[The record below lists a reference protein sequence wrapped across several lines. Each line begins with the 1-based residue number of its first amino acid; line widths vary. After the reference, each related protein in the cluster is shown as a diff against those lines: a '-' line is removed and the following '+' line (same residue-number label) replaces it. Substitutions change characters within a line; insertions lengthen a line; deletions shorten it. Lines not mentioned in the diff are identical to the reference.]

1 MEYARENVQ
10 TSIVLN
16 YLTNYFTRF
25 SELQYTDPRDH
36 LDALIDSLHVEG
48 EHLFQENCFRKLGN
62 SYNFMFLIFAFV
74 RQIQEKTN

>member
-1 MEYARENVQ
+1 MIALMEYAREDVQ
-10 TSIVLN
+10 TSIVLD

-48 EHLFQENCFRKLGN
+48 EHLF
-62 SYNFMFLIFAFV
+62 
-74 RQIQEKTN
+74 